1 VTAPVALAG
10 VLPAGS
16 SEWTAP
22 LDVSVADGEWLVV
35 RTTPARSS
43 PLLRICVGL
52 QSRAAGTVSVLG
64 EDPGQLSNAALG
76 PFRRR
81 LGTALQ
87 PDGLV
92 SNMGVRRNLVVSL
105 VYAGVCGAAEAEAR
119 AREGLEQ
126 FGLASWAEA
135 RPSDLPEDVRAIVA
149 VVRAV
154 ARRPAVLVLEDPFA
168 AVKSVQA
175 AAMLRRCRALA
186 PSALVTTFRRNEP
199 LYDAADRIALW
210 DSRGFTPAEA
220 PR

>member
-1 VTAPVALAG
+1 MTAPVALAG

-119 AREGLEQ
+119 
-126 FGLASWAEA
+126 
-135 RPSDLPEDVRAIVA
+135 PSDLPEDVRAIVA